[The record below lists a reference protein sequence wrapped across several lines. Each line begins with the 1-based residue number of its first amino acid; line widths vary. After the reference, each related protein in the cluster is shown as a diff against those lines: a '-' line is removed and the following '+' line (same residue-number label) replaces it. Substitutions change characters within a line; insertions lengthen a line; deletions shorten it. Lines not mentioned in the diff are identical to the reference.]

1 MRGVIFDLDGTVA
14 DTLQTI
20 AAALNDG
27 LRSLGLP
34 EHGEAAVATMV
45 GEGARALC
53 EKALAPEHADRIEEV
68 VAATLAAYDREPM
81 RHCRLFPGM
90 RELLDGL
97 VDRGAVLGILSN
109 KPHDLTVQTV
119 EGLGVGNHFQQVVGY
134 REPIP
139 HKPDPTAARMML
151 ETFGVDATEVL
162 YVGDTK
168 IDMDTAVA
176 VGMRGVAVSWGFRS
190 REDLLRCNP
199 AHMVDH
205 PREIAALYDEAKKPA
220 V

>member
-14 DTLQTI
+14 DTLETI
-20 AAALNDG
+20 AAALNDA

-34 EHGEAAVATMV
+34 EHGESAVAMMV
-45 GEGARALC
+45 GEGVRVLC
-53 EKALAPEHADRIEEV
+53 EKALAPEHAHRIEEV
-68 VAATLAAYDREPM
+68 IPATIAAYDREPM

-90 RELLDGL
+90 LELLDRL
-97 VDRGAVLGILSN
+97 VDQGATLAILSN

-119 EGLGVGNHFQQVVGY
+119 EGLGVGDRFRQVVGY

-139 HKPDPTAARMML
+139 HKPDPTSARKL
-151 ETFGVDATEVL
+151 LDELGLDATEVL

-176 VGMRGVAVSWGFRS
+176 VGMRSVAVSWGFRS
-190 REDLLRCNP
+190 REDLLRCEP

-205 PREIAALYDEAKKPA
+205 PTEIGALYERFSKSG